1 MTKLL
6 AIIKRLPV
14 LSHLLLYLW
23 QKRHNGDKVK
33 FWFSSHISYRCKFE
47 GMNMVAQKSS
57 YFGSMGYGSYV
68 GHECNVSAD
77 IGRFTS
83 VGPHC
88 TFINGQHAY
97 KAPMFQHL
105 HCSSRCLI
113 IVIHKIR
120 RLLKNRRLMSFAIM
134 TKRNNL

>member
-47 GMNMVAQKSS
+47 GMNMVAQKLLILVQWDTEAMS
-57 YFGSMGYGSYV
+57 
-68 GHECNVSAD
+68 D
-77 IGRFTS
+77 TS
-83 VGPHC
+83 V
-88 TFINGQHAY
+88 T
-97 KAPMFQHL
+97 
-105 HCSSRCLI
+105 
-113 IVIHKIR
+113 
-120 RLLKNRRLMSFAIM
+120 
-134 TKRNNL
+134 